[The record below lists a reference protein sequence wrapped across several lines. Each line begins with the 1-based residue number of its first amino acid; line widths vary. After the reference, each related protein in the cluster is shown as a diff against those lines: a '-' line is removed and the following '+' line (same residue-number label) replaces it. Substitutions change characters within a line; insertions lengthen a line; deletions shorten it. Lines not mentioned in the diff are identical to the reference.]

1 MDPVIVTGA
10 AGFIGSAVARRLLDQ
25 GRPVF
30 GIDDLH
36 GTHET
41 TLHRWRLNRLLG
53 SRAFTFIEVDITDA
67 GALDA
72 ATSGIEAG
80 AIMNLA
86 ARAGVRRSL
95 REPQRYLS
103 TNGIGTIN
111 LLELAIRRGID
122 KFVLASTSSVYGS
135 TAQTPFIED
144 DDSNRPLSPYA
155 ASKKAAEALCH
166 SYHHVYGIDVTI
178 CRFFTVYGPAG
189 RPDMSPFRFIRWIV
203 EDEPVRITG
212 DGRQSRDFTYVDDVA
227 AGAIAALA
235 PTGFHIVN
243 LGSDRPYELLDL
255 VREIERATNKS
266 AKLVFTES
274 SRSDVHATH
283 ANIDRAR
290 RLLGWE
296 PKTRL
301 SDGVAA
307 SVHWYLQEREWAA
320 SIPLGD

>member
-1 MDPVIVTGA
+1 MDAVIVTGA
-10 AGFIGSAVARRLLDQ
+10 AGFIGSSVAGLLLEQ
-25 GRPVF
+25 GRRVI
-30 GIDDLH
+30 GIDHLDRD
-36 GTHET
+36 GDMR
-41 TLHRWRLNRLLG
+41 LHRWRLDRLVASDG
-53 SRAFTFIEVDITDA
+53 FTFVEADITDA
-67 GALDA
+67 HALNA
-72 ATSGIEAG
+72 RTAGIEAT
-80 AIMNLA
+80 AIVNLA
-86 ARAGVRRSL
+86 AEAGVRRSL
-95 REPQRYLS
+95 RKPQRYLA

-111 LLELAIRRGID
+111 LLELGVRRNIH

-135 TAQTPFIED
+135 AAQTPFAED

-203 EDEPVRITG
+203 EDEPVRISG

-235 PTGFHIVN
+235 PAGFEIVN

-255 VREIERATNKS
+255 VREIERAANKS

-274 SRSDVHATH
+274 SRSDVRATH

-290 RLLGWE
+290 ALLGWE
-296 PKTRL
+296 PKTQL
-301 SDGVAA
+301 PDGVAA
-307 SVHWYLQEREWAA
+307 SVHWYLQEREWAR